1 MRGPADE
8 TVGVDFRV
16 DLLKEARD
24 LTLEIIEKAAEQIR
38 PGHSESDARAIIEEI
53 QNSAEVERTWH
64 APQIRFGKNST
75 LPFGKPGL
83 KDQVLGENDIYF
95 LDLGL
100 VFRDHEGDVGRAFVT
115 GNDPE
120 KVRCAKDAQVIWN
133 EVRAFWKENKV
144 TGAELYEFAKQ
155 CAMKRDWILNL
166 DKANGHRIADFPH
179 AARARGSIEGWE
191 GTPAANRW
199 ILEIQIMHPSGE
211 FGAFYEDLLN

>member
-8 TVGVDFRV
+8 SVGLSFRV

-24 LTLEIIEKAAEQIR
+24 LTLKVIETAAADFQPGMSEEEAKSLIEQIQASM
-38 PGHSESDARAIIEEI
+38 G
-53 QNSAEVERTWH
+53 VERSWH

-75 LPFGKPGL
+75 LPFGKPGI
-83 KDQVLGENDIYF
+83 KDQTLAENDIYF

-100 VFRDHEGDVGRAFVT
+100 VYKEHEGDVGRAFT
-115 GNDPE
+115 IGDDPE
-120 KVRCAKDAQVIWN
+120 KIRCTKDVGTIWS
-133 EVRAFWKENKV
+133 EVRNHWKENKV

-155 CAMKRDWILNL
+155 SAQKRDWILNL
-166 DKANGHRIADFPH
+166 EKANGHRIADFPH
-179 AARARGSIEGWE
+179 AARARGSIEEWN